1 MCCVRDWHLYRL
13 HRAVCQEEEKNAWSR
28 TRNAVLTAISRRQA
42 MEQAVNESGLTLIGL
57 LKTFFQSVSNKQTSV
72 KLGDN
77 VLQNT
82 VFLPPHSS
90 ENIGLKACF

>member
-1 MCCVRDWHLYRL
+1 MCCVRHCPLYRL

-28 TRNAVLTAISRRQA
+28 TQNAVLTAISGRQA
-42 MEQAVNESGLTLIGL
+42 MEQVVNESGLTLIGL

-72 KLGDN
+72 KLGNN

-82 VFLPPHSS
+82 IFLPPHSS
-90 ENIGLKACF
+90 ENVGPKACF